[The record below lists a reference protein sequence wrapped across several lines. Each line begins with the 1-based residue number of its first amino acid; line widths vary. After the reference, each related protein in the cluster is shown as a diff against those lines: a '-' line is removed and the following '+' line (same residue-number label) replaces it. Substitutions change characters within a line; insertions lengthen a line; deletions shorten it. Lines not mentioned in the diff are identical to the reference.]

1 MPDVPAPA
9 TLLNNRYRLLAIIAG
24 GGMATVYK
32 AQDTQ
37 LNRVVAIKTLRDG
50 FADDPLFEQRFREE
64 AQAAAALNHSNIV
77 TVHDVGTDVF
87 NGMQRQYIVMEYVA
101 GQDLKHAR
109 KLMLYRATER
119 SLERFERRMMGK
131 VEHLLNDDQHWQAV
145 EWIAAELL
153 KTGMISGRAA
163 KHFYELATRSE

>member
-1 MPDVPAPA
+1 MVALVCERPVHRVSILP
-9 TLLNNRYRLLAIIAG
+9 NRDALGICEFRKGVQRPSDDWIETEILIALA
-24 GGMATVYK
+24 GMA
-32 AQDTQ
+32 AE
-37 LNRVVAIKTLRDG
+37 A
-50 FADDPLFEQRFREE
+50 RFTGNYDRG
-64 AQAAAALNHSNIV
+64 A
-77 TVHDVGTDVF
+77 
-87 NGMQRQYIVMEYVA
+87 A

-131 VEHLLNDDQHWQAV
+131 VEHLLNDEHHWRAV
-145 EWIAAELL
+145 EWIATELL